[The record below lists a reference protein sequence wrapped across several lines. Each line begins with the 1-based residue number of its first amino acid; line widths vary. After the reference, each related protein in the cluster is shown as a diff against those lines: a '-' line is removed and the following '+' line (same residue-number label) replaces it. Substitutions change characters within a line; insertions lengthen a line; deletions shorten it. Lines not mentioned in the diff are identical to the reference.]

1 MPNKKSNSS
10 KLNGSSEIF
19 ANFLRELMEEAVAK
33 DRDETIKPL
42 MDLGIETKEEVNE
55 LKKSQKILNQNMNAR
70 FLAQDKRFTE
80 QDKRFAEQDK
90 RFAEQ
95 DKKFDKIFTQIGA
108 LTKEVKGLSGEIR
121 KR

>member
-1 MPNKKSNSS
+1 MPNRKSNSS

-33 DRDETIKPL
+33 DRVETIKPL
-42 MDLGIETKEEVNE
+42 MDLGIKTKEEVNE

-90 RFAEQ
+90 
-95 DKKFDKIFTQIGA
+95 KFDKIFTQIGA

-121 KR
+121 KRR